1 MTRRRCYQLGRGK
14 EFFISLFLALPA
26 GSTQKESSN
35 TLSVPGRIYVG
46 ADHANVRKCSRVSGK
61 RLNVLKADDQAIRIP
76 FSHMEDASFWKAA
89 DKTSFLIDGQ
99 HPVQNHM
106 VSRLNQ
112 WIQDPNNSFPILN
125 SYRFDSNHLIH
136 NVSLAGDF
144 LGSLAPLHL
153 KLHLASKPGGSLTGS
168 LDSINQGAI
177 AYDPALP
184 ASPIYLPTTSPPHS
198 SVTPQPP

>member
-1 MTRRRCYQLGRGK
+1 
-14 EFFISLFLALPA
+14 
-26 GSTQKESSN
+26 
-35 TLSVPGRIYVG
+35 
-46 ADHANVRKCSRVSGK
+46 
-61 RLNVLKADDQAIRIP
+61 
-76 FSHMEDASFWKAA
+76 MEDASFWKAA

-112 WIQDPNNSFPILN
+112 WIQDPNNSFRILN
-125 SYRFDSNHLIH
+125 SYRFDSNHLIP

-184 ASPIYLPTTSPPHS
+184 GSPIYLANTSPRDSRVKPQSRCRTELASVS
-198 SVTPQPP
+198 SMLAQKLLAWMLPSEDRLFIQRFDP